1 MAREKD
7 VFMHKSESEREKKI
21 FEEKE
26 EKEGGINERLVVAAF
41 RLSDLT
47 ARIKR
52 GLGRDKERDYDQ
64 TEAAVQLL
72 VKRHTKHVIN

>member
-1 MAREKD
+1 M
-7 VFMHKSESEREKKI
+7 KKRG
-21 FEEKE
+21 K
-26 EKEGGINERLVVAAF
+26 KRRGGINERLVVAAF